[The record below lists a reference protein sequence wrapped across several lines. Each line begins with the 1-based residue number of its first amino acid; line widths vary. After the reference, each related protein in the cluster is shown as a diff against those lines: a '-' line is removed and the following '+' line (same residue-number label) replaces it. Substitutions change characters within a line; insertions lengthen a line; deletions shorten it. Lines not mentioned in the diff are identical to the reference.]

1 MSWSFDTTYTTH
13 KETKSSR
20 IAETRRLR
28 SEVRELRATVEQLRY
43 ENTQLRQSYEDCEV
57 RNMALVA
64 AARTNKEET
73 Q

>member
-1 MSWSFDTTYTTH
+1 MNKTV
-13 KETKSSR
+13 EAAMSR
-20 IAETRRLR
+20 IISLEASLAQLQDRVVRLAAEN
-28 SEVRELRATVEQLRY
+28 A
-43 ENTQLRQSYEDCEV
+43 QLRQSYEDCEV